1 MRPRKIREEL
11 RAMGVE
17 TDSIREK
24 EELVNLLVDRIVQ
37 AKFASEQIKYSPESS
52 HPEVGA
58 GQAASSNVKADLLRQ
73 ASGMRISE
81 LRRELASRGISWA
94 DVFEK
99 DELAARLAVALA
111 EERKFS
117 ASGRFRPGVVAEL
130 SGTELAAELEDSSSP
145 LLLDVFAPWCGP
157 CRVMAPHLDSA
168 AAVLG
173 SRARVAKLN
182 SDTSSE
188 AVDRLGVR
196 GFPTLILFDRSG
208 REVARRSGALQE
220 EQLVGM
226 VAAAGL

>member
-1 MRPRKIREEL
+1 
-11 RAMGVE
+11 MGVE
-17 TDSIREK
+17 TDSIHEK
-24 EELVNLLVDRIVQ
+24 EELVNLLVERILQ
-37 AKFASEQIKYSPESS
+37 AKFAAEQPEHSPGLG
-52 HPEVGA
+52 HPEGGA
-58 GQAASSNVKADLLRQ
+58 RQAAGTDVKADLLKQ
-73 ASGMRISE
+73 TLGMRISE
-81 LRRELASRGISWA
+81 LRRELGSRGISWA

-99 DELAARLAVALA
+99 DELAARLVVALM

-130 SGTELAAELEDSSSP
+130 SETELAAELQDSSSP

-168 AAVLG
+168 AKALS

-182 SDTSSE
+182 GDTSPD
-188 AVDRLGVR
+188 AVERLGVR

-208 REVARRSGALQE
+208 NEIARRSGALQE